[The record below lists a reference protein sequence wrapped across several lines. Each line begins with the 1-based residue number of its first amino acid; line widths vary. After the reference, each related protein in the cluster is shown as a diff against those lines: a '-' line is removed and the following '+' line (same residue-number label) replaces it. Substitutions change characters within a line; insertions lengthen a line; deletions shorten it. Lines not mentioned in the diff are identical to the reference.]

1 LQSWAQTKAKGFL
14 KNVEMLCM
22 SVGKVNNFEIY
33 FYCIKE
39 LTSKSVISVYNKMDP
54 FRHVIILWVNIYYNV
69 CTFYN
74 SALPRME
81 VNLMV
86 FVGLVQMVN
95 I

>member
-54 FRHVIILWVNIYYNV
+54 FRHVIILWVNI
-69 CTFYN
+69 FYN

>member
-1 LQSWAQTKAKGFL
+1 
-14 KNVEMLCM
+14 
-22 SVGKVNNFEIY
+22 
-33 FYCIKE
+33 
-39 LTSKSVISVYNKMDP
+39 VISVYNKMDP